1 MHLLAQLPGADQAI
15 AAAAQSREGWIAVFL
30 VVLVLAIISTFGY
43 VLKKQMQDAT
53 DRENRLVTKQD
64 ATDTYIRTTL
74 ADLIR
79 ENSKVIQQV
88 LDVLTKCR
96 AVND

>member
-1 MHLLAQLPGADQAI
+1 MYLLAQLPGADQAI
-15 AAAAQSREGWIAVFL
+15 AAASRESWIAVFL
-30 VVLVLAIISTFGY
+30 VVLVLAIVATFGY

-53 DRENRLVTKQD
+53 ERENRLVTKQD

-88 LDVLTKCR
+88 LDVLTKFR

>member
-1 MHLLAQLPGADQAI
+1 MDLLFAQIPGADELIKSA
-15 AAAAQSREGWIAVFL
+15 SRESWIAVFL
-30 VVLVLAIISTFGY
+30 VVLVLAIVATFGY

-53 DRENRLVTKQD
+53 ERENRLNVKQD
-64 ATDTYIRTTL
+64 ATDVYIRTTM

-88 LDVLTKCR
+88 LDVLAKCK